1 MPKTPRM
8 PLGLKGLN
16 TDIPS
21 HSLPLD
27 FFNAGNNMR
36 SFNGALNGVNSF
48 SENTGITFHT
58 STSENP
64 SVIGVYDAAQFTP
77 AGSSYY
83 NIIALVQHN
92 DGSFKFKAYS
102 SDSGTAT
109 VQVAVSDYTMT
120 LNAAKS
126 LIKNETLTQAT
137 SNATA
142 KVKYGTSNST
152 TVRLYDITG
161 TWTIGSQNITGSVTG
176 ALSTHPTQ
184 IEDHV
189 NSVTVTS
196 GTFDHDS
203 TSNTQTVTIGY
214 DPEFGSDMFVFNETL
229 VINTVKSKPLYLAAQ
244 GSKIS
249 VVDNWPA
256 DVDVGLVTFDNSEYD
271 DDALAVHASGASISI
286 SPGSTINIGSAPFNT
301 GGLTVPPSGGS
312 SPTSITNSVPLH
324 VLWRNTHNVD
334 IDLGFFQ
341 VIGTSDGSTALTST
355 AVHFPT
361 RGSLSVTPEKF
372 KTITGFKF
380 SNNSNM
386 DSAGSNLEIDYFK
399 VGLGY
404 LTPKKEK
411 LFTPKIAQFGG
422 RLVALGLFGE
432 GSAHWVGSFDTTST
446 PASGVNNDFGE
457 APNNT
462 FITADDGIYNE
473 RASVIFSSPI
483 TELGS
488 LAGIEWTVA
497 STNSTVD
504 DIITES
510 PGAVVDGG
518 QLGDNFIVYKSDC
531 VLSYREITSSP
542 YILGR
547 VIQTDDGILSSRC
560 FADIGNNSHIVFGN
574 HGIYIHN
581 GENQKQ
587 NVSKNKVQDALYA
600 EINMSKKGQCF
611 VFRHEQ
617 DKETWFCIP
626 TTNHTGKGCDKAYVY
641 AEETDSWYTRELATS
656 SNQHSTSHIF
666 STELDGT
673 VKNFACKT
681 VTNTS
686 QNTTLNAHLLHELS
700 TTAFVSGGTAEFLNN
715 PLETSA
721 ITKTVT
727 TAYPMC
733 NGAVK
738 VGLTS
743 TDNIGD
749 SASVTTKD
757 FNPANDHKLSFRE
770 TGRYFDMKVEMNS
783 TTNPEVTAMEFDVNP
798 RGKR

>member
-1 MPKTPRM
+1 MPKTPRI

-27 FFNAGNNMR
+27 FFNAGTNVR
-36 SFNGALNGVNSF
+36 SFNGALQGVNSF
-48 SENTGITFHT
+48 VADSSLGDF
-58 STSENP
+58 SVTSESA
-64 SVIGVYDAAQFTP
+64 SVVGIYDAAQFTP
-77 AGSSYY
+77 AGSEYF
-83 NIIALVQHN
+83 NVIALVKHN
-92 DGSFKFKAYS
+92 DNSFKFKAYS
-102 SDSGTAT
+102 SDSNTAT
-109 VQVAVSDYTMT
+109 VQVAVSDYTLT
-120 LNAAKS
+120 LSAAKS
-126 LIKNETLTQAT
+126 LSKNETLTQAT

-142 KVKYGTSNST
+142 KVKYKTTNST

-161 TWTIGSQNITGSVTG
+161 TWTIGSQNITASFTG
-176 ALSTHPTQ
+176 DLSAHPTQ
-184 IEDHV
+184 IEDHI
-189 NSVTVTS
+189 NSVVVTS

-203 TSNTQTVTIGY
+203 TSNSQTITIGY
-214 DPEFGSDMFVFNETL
+214 NPEFGSDMFVFNETL

-249 VVDNWPA
+249 VIDNWPA
-256 DVDVGLVTFDNSEYD
+256 DVDVGLLTFDNSEFIFG
-271 DDALAVHASGASISI
+271 AIAVQASPTVSI
-286 SPGSTINIGSAPFNT
+286 SPGSTISIGSTPLNT
-301 GGLTVPPSGGS
+301 GSLTVPPPGGS
-312 SPTSITNSVPLH
+312 SPTSITNNVPLH
-324 VLWRNTHNVD
+324 VIWLGTSASN
-334 IDLGFFQ
+334 IDTGYFQ
-341 VIGTSDGSTALTST
+341 VIGTSDGSTSLTST
-355 AVHFPT
+355 PVHFGPRMT
-361 RGSLSVTPEKF
+361 TAITPEKF
-372 KTITGFKF
+372 KTITGIKF

-386 DSAGSNLEIDYFK
+386 DSSGSAIEIDHYNIS
-399 VGLGY
+399 LGH
-404 LTPKKEK
+404 LTSQKEK

-432 GSAHWVGSFDTTST
+432 GVNHFVGTFTTTPSNTANHFDGGFPTNTTVQT
-446 PASGVNNDFGE
+446 NEGL
-457 APNNT
+457 
-462 FITADDGIYNE
+462 YNE

-483 TELGS
+483 TEIGS

-547 VIQTDDGILSSRC
+547 VIQTDDGMISSRC

-587 NVSKNKVQDALYA
+587 NVSKNKIQDALYA

-611 VFRHEQ
+611 VFRNEQ
-617 DKETWFCIP
+617 DKETYFCIP
-626 TTNHTGKGCDKAYVY
+626 TTNHTTEGCDKAYVY
-641 AEETDSWYTRELATS
+641 AEETDSWYTRELGDSHSS
-656 SNQHSTSHIF
+656 SNLTGVSHIF
-666 STELDGT
+666 STELNGI
-673 VKNFACKT
+673 VKNVACKT
-681 VTNTS
+681 A
-686 QNTTLNAHLLHELS
+686 TTYNAPIFGNSGQLHKLD
-700 TTAFVSGGTAEFLNN
+700 TTAFVSGGDVQFLNN

-721 ITKTVT
+721 INKTVT

-738 VGLTS
+738 IGLTS

-757 FNPANDHKLSFRE
+757 FNPANDYKLSFRE
-770 TGRYFDMKVEMNS
+770 TGRYFDMKIEMNS
-783 TTNPEVTAMEFDVNP
+783 TTNPEVTAMEFDVIP